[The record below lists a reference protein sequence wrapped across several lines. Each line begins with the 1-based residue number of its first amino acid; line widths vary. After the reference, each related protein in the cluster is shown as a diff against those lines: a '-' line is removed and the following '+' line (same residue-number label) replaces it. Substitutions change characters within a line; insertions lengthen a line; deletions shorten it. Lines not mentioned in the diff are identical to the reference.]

1 MHQVVSI
8 STKLH
13 QSAQSATKLYQVAST
28 NLQQVA
34 PNSTKLHQ
42 SAVEDYE
49 MSFRLLLNYI
59 LLNFALLPHLTY
71 FQTVWH
77 FVVLLIRLN

>member
-13 QSAQSATKLYQVAST
+13 QSAQSAIKLYQVASA

-49 MSFRLLLNYI
+49 TSFRLLLNYI
-59 LLNFALLPHLTY
+59 LLNLLCYRILHT
-71 FQTVWH
+71 F
-77 FVVLLIRLN
+77 RLSGILSFFWSH